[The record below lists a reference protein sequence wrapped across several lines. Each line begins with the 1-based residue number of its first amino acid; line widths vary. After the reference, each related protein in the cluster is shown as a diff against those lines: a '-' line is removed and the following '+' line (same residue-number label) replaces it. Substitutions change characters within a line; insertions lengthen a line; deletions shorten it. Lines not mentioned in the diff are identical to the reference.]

1 VGAPSPLLRPKAT
14 TSPWCTVMVG
24 FFVVEAFQPVMNPM
38 RRIETFVACAFWTVG
53 RRFRVNGCV
62 PTTTSRAR

>member
-1 VGAPSPLLRPKAT
+1 
-14 TSPWCTVMVG
+14 MVG

-62 PTTTSRAR
+62 PTTTSRASRSAKNR